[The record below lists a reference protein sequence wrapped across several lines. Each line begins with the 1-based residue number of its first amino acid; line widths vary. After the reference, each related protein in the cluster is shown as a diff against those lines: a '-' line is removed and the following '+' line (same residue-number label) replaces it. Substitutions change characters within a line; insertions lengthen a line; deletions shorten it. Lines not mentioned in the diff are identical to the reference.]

1 MRILIASDQSRQSER
16 VQEILARM
24 GVDCPAGPDVPLEL
38 AADRASRLLPDVLI
52 LSLPDEPAV
61 GLDAI
66 REAKC
71 TVPNVYTLV
80 VGPATDPKLILQ
92 ALHVG
97 ADEFLD
103 GAILDTELVD
113 ALQRFKTRE
122 ASPPERVTPG
132 RVISVMAPSGGSG
145 SSTVAANVATVLAG
159 KAGQCGLVD
168 LRLTA
173 GDLASMLDLRP
184 THNIADL
191 CDHLGRLDQCLFE
204 QFFVLHASGVSLLA
218 APTEFAD
225 AQRVTGRGVRR
236 ALALARVRYPYVV
249 MDLDQHFGEPQV
261 EALWQSDVIVLV
273 MRLDYTSVRNTRRV
287 LDNLV
292 KLGLGTDR
300 VRPIV
305 NGYGQRRQL
314 SVAQAETALGMK
326 IVHYIPNDPAV
337 VNQSVNKGVPVVLQ
351 YPRAKVSRRLHEL
364 AASVN
369 GRVTASKH

>member
-1 MRILIASDQSRQSER
+1 MRILIASDRNRDAQR
-16 VQEILARM
+16 VREVLSRM
-24 GVDCPAGPDVPLEL
+24 GVDCPSGQGVPLEL

-52 LSLPDEPAV
+52 LSLPEDPAV
-61 GLDAI
+61 GLETI
-66 REAKC
+66 RETKS
-71 TVPNVYTLV
+71 TVPNVYALV

-103 GAILDTELVD
+103 DTILDSELVD

-122 ASPPERVTPG
+122 TALPELAAPG

-159 KAGQCGLVD
+159 KAGECGLID
-168 LRLTA
+168 LRLRA
-173 GDLASMLDLRP
+173 GDLASMLDVRP

-204 QFFVLHASGVSLLA
+204 QFFVRHACGVSLLA
-218 APTEFAD
+218 APVEFDD
-225 AQRVTGRGVRR
+225 AARVSGRGVRR
-236 ALALARVRYPYVV
+236 ALALARVRYPYIV
-249 MDLDQHFGEPQV
+249 MDLDHDFSEVQV

-287 LDNLV
+287 LDNFV
-292 KLGLGTDR
+292 KLGLGVDR
-300 VRPIV
+300 VRTVV
-305 NGYGQRRQL
+305 NSYGQRRQL
-314 SVAQAETALGMK
+314 GVAQAETALGMK
-326 IVHYIPNDPAV
+326 IGHYVPNDPAV
-337 VNQSVNKGVPVVLQ
+337 VNQAVNKGIPAVLQ
-351 YPRAKVSRRLHEL
+351 FPRAKISRRLQEL

-369 GRVTASKH
+369 GRASQVKH